1 MRMPELVLPGGDPE
15 KLKTAACYGADAVYL
30 GGREFS
36 LRAYAGNFNL
46 GELAQAIDYL
56 HRINKKA
63 YVTVNLIAHNRDLA
77 GISAYLEELAGL
89 APDALIISDP
99 GVMRLARKYAPG
111 ISLTVSTQANVCN
124 YETAAF
130 FRDMGA
136 GRLVLARELGL
147 EEIAEIH
154 NKINIEL
161 EVFIHGAMCMAYSGR
176 CLLSHYMTGRSA
188 NRGACA
194 HPCRYRYAL
203 QEEKRPG
210 EFFPVEEDERGAYI
224 LNSRDLCLLQHLPA
238 LMDMGI
244 EAFKVEGRMKS
255 PLYVASTAGVYRS
268 AIDAYQKNGR
278 PYSTEQQQ
286 DWLAE
291 LRLTAT
297 RPFTDGFINP
307 EGSDLQDI
315 NKTESGRRAWFCGMI
330 KGFDQRLSLLEV
342 EQRANFGPGDDL
354 EILIPGSQT
363 VKLRLE
369 TLLDQEMNVLD
380 RARHARQRVFI
391 PYPGPL
397 PEYSIL
403 RRLEQPGE

>member
-315 NKTESGRRAWFCGMI
+315 NKIESGRRAYFCGMI